1 MDFFGATNYM
11 VKLSRKLKV
20 DNGILPEVPALSKKK
35 IISEELKS
43 TIKAFYESDKI
54 SRQCHGKKDYVSV
67 INDDGH
73 KVHVQ
78 KRLVLSNLK
87 EVFHKFKEFN
97 NTDAIGY
104 SSFCALRPK
113 HCVLAGAGGT
123 HSVCV
128 CTYHQNSKLMLNSI
142 GQTNLTLNEVLAK
155 AVCQLGKE
163 ACMMRE
169 CKECPG
175 KKGVVEFLQS
185 LPALEGREVI
195 KYKKW
200 ITVDRCRDHVFL
212 VRPFRHNH
220 FGATYFVAVRFLH
233 RSFRRQFGAL

>member
-1 MDFFGATNYM
+1 M
-11 VKLSRKLKV
+11 
-20 DNGILPEVPALSKKK
+20 
-35 IISEELKS
+35 
-43 TIKAFYESDKI
+43 
-54 SRQCHGKKDYVSV
+54 
-67 INDDGH
+67 
-73 KVHVQ
+73 
-78 KRLVLSNLK
+78 
-87 EVFHKFKEFN
+87 
-97 NTDAIGY
+97 
-104 SSFCALRPK
+104 
-113 HCVLAGAGGT
+113 
-123 HSVCV
+123 CV
-128 CTYHQNSKLMLNSI
+128 CTYHQNSKLMLSDI

-212 VRPFRHNH
+212 V
-220 FGATYFVAVRFLH
+220 
-233 RSFRRQFGAL
+233 